1 MNQSTSF
8 AQVATNQFD
17 YLSSALCANTPP
29 CKKHSSSRK
38 FLTLSISLRLLL
50 VMFMTLS
57 VTTNAWG
64 AEDDTYDFPQNIS
77 VSLNKCATFDD
88 IELPEQDYPIKE
100 VIITYAY
107 NKSASPKAIVTIG
120 NEEIGTKSFTG
131 TGNLTTY
138 KTLIFSLDSPL
149 KGSVIISNISASD
162 CSGSGKGT
170 LKITNVTLVEAA
182 PAAPC
187 TVTLKDDNS
196 TLTQSSAGKSV
207 TLPSRDGCDGY
218 EFVGWTKSW
227 SVAQT
232 TWTTTAPTIIP
243 TGSYTPTANENL
255 YPVYSK
261 TEGGGTAYEKAT
273 TLTEGVYVMVSE
285 KTSGIYKYMPNTTSS
300 GSNPTLGSG
309 ITMNNGK
316 TSLTNDITE
325 AMLWD
330 LTATGTANQ
339 YYLRPHGSTTI
350 GLGCTTSTGPNIR
363 ISTLYKDVKWTITT
377 SSNYGWQFKSNAS
390 TAMYLAVYDD
400 DNWRNYKD
408 ATTNQKG
415 KFYLFKQT
423 SSSTTSYISVPDC
436 VTETAVTLNPNGGTF
451 TSTPD
456 GWTKEGDKLTK
467 EVGGSV
473 TLPTP
478 TYDGCY
484 DFAGWYD
491 AHGNKID
498 ADAYT
503 PTEDIELFAHWT
515 ESATL
520 FIAMIDDE
528 NIPTVEGFAI
538 EIGLNENG
546 TGKVTD
552 GVETTCGNNVYL
564 FQTLVQG
571 YKEVQWTVTID
582 GTQETIAVQNDGDV
596 PYFVMPKADVLVSA
610 ELIECD
616 EMDAP
621 VVTATSTNN
630 SITLS
635 WDPITG
641 ANEYNVFIFYDYGN
655 SHQQDD
661 ADVVIDGTNYTFT
674 NLDAEHT
681 YTYFVQAQTEIG
693 TCFTETMGEIATAS
707 ATCTVTYNAN
717 GGIGTPPSDKTEYT
731 NGATVTVLGNY
742 GKLTKD
748 GYAFTGW
755 NTEADGSG
763 DSYKHND
770 QFAITASTTLYAQWC
785 EAYWKL
791 VTNTSELEDDTRI
804 IIAAKEYD
812 FALSTEQKTNN
823 RGQAA
828 ITKKYNTVTFG
839 TDVQTLTLVGL
850 HDNMFALYTGS
861 GYLYAAG
868 SESNNYLK
876 TGVSAGNDDWRISIS
891 QGAAT
896 ILAQGTYINNQLKY
910 NASSDLFSCYGKT
923 NSQKDVVIYKEVCAQ
938 DQYNVNEPELT
949 NATAA
954 NTNPTTVDADATS
967 LTLKYSANTGYLLPE
982 TITVKMG
989 GATLVSGTDY
999 IWNQETGEL
1008 TITVTG
1014 FYGDIDVKIVAEEDP
1029 CYGFA
1034 MSTVTAT
1041 STINSITLTWTEVAE
1056 ATGYKVRLDEGEF
1069 TTATGLT
1076 HTFEGLSPKT
1086 TYTWEVQAVKDGADF
1101 HCEASKTGSTT
1112 TQKETF
1118 TVSWI
1123 VNGNTESPY
1132 ATESVMDG
1140 NKITTYPND
1149 PSAPSGCNKK
1159 VFVGWTNNP
1168 INTPTNETP
1177 AILYKQK
1184 SDIPAITGNTTL
1196 YAVWAD
1202 EEEIDQE
1209 SITTTTAT
1217 VSIKDYADANQW
1229 ETGTKYTSIKID
1241 ENITA
1246 TAQKTTGNTDNTGKY
1261 YTSGEDWRLYQN
1273 ESPTFVISSKED
1285 VTIETVAITYAVANN
1300 GVLIYDGNQIASD
1313 NSVEVNGNSITFSVG
1328 NSSTVTNGQIRVSK
1342 ISVIY
1347 AINTTTKVITYSAYT
1362 TLCDECTPS
1371 EDLTLKADALTADLD
1386 INGKATIA
1394 FSTTGGN
1401 GGEITYA
1408 ASPKTG
1414 VTWDNGTATFTKAG
1428 EYTITA
1434 SQEKN
1439 GENCPTTSNTVNV
1452 TITAIP
1458 HLYFVTDPAPITI
1471 EFDPVECGGNTRV
1484 EDKKSV
1490 SVQAYNLAAAVTA
1503 QVTGPYKIARTSGA
1517 TLNEYST
1524 TLTLD
1529 KNEDGHINGYYDDI
1543 YILSFP
1549 PAGSSEPTEGTL
1561 TFKTTNGN
1569 TLTVNLSTPTITCTP
1584 RTLTFNDRGI
1594 KTTQEYYAGTEVP
1607 EPTTPTGVCGE
1618 YEFDGWAFAKIESGS
1633 TTYAKVEFPYIMPA
1647 NNQTVL
1653 HAVYRYTEVGI
1664 PEDKFMSVDAN
1675 IGELES
1681 GKDYVLTGYYD
1692 SEEHN
1697 GDDEEYAVSINAYEN
1712 GKYTT
1717 KVVDVNVS
1725 STLYEEGIPYYEL
1738 NTSDDEIIW
1747 TITGDNI
1754 NGYTF
1759 QNKSNS
1765 KYLNVSNDVLGLSD
1779 TPSAF
1784 TIVHETGVEDGVDV
1798 YYMSLLIQPKGSSNY
1813 LSSYNKEDVGVL
1825 FNIFRSN
1832 TLSLFL
1838 YKRATTPLYTT
1849 TPDCHPS
1856 VTLISDGEVYVTATN
1871 GRGIMAATPLTLT
1884 TTDLAPNT
1892 EIAISSNSNDIY
1904 FSTERNTNFAMAQA
1918 SQPKTSLTLPTNEG
1932 GELET
1937 QLYIHYKPSADGD
1950 GTPAEVVV
1958 TADVS
1963 THNPPFTAQK
1973 TIHVRNL
1980 PAKFVIATKAGATWY
1995 ALPAN
2000 MNGATNPAAVVIEV
2014 DETTMT
2020 ATAPN
2025 TTPYTLWPVA
2035 TINGG
2040 TDRYKKYGE
2049 RLRFAAVN
2057 NGNRGL
2063 WANDAKSGT
2072 TINNDAAIIAANSTA
2087 GAAYEWKITTTIVD
2101 GNWQYTLQ
2109 TDQLNNQKYL
2119 GYRTAASGGAKWGT
2133 YASGNDKLYFLPV
2146 TETKPFDYKVVE
2158 WYPTKVLIQTDA
2170 AITNPIV
2177 KIGGILVNDVTCT
2190 NKGGKLYEISGLP
2203 LVNNPTKVLTLSY
2216 TADEVTYT
2224 NSKVVPIILSRETK
2238 SISGEPFVALTK
2250 EVYNYADLVVRDGA
2264 TLTMDGTQ
2272 DANTLWDVTI
2282 YPTSKISVPE
2292 SKKLTV
2298 HSLTLF
2304 GGIDEIYNGS
2314 TYTLNKYGVPELSLK
2329 GTLYKSIAKMDYVM
2343 RVDDKQMYSLTVP
2356 YDVQLADIKYWDG
2369 SNIEL
2374 GSALYVSA
2382 YDGQARAN
2390 RESKTWVYETDF
2402 ATKFG
2407 SATLKAGVGYTISAE
2422 LQAGVGSK
2430 YSILRM
2436 PMNSNIAN
2444 DATEAAKTVAVTAW
2458 GIDANIT
2465 DNHKGW
2471 NLVGNPYMTTI
2482 KGADDADLVLGYLK
2496 ETGTGPWEWV
2506 DDGIRYVTIPSD
2518 DGTYYWQQK
2527 FTTAEL
2533 PPFKNFFVQ
2542 IGTTGELQF
2551 GLGTRQ
2557 SMPARSTQAVI
2568 EKEVEF
2574 EILMSNA
2581 TRQDNT
2587 GLLISE
2593 EYSPAYE
2600 INADLE
2606 KMTGSMSV
2614 YTIFGGYKLAYN
2626 ALSPINA
2633 SEWIPVG
2640 YIAPAAG
2647 EYTFRLDDVE
2657 KIVEQVEH
2665 VYVIDYDANNIV
2677 DLMTDEYKFTT
2688 DKEQNDNRFAI
2699 NVVLSQDKDNTTT
2712 GLDIIQGNNTA
2723 PIKFIYHDKMYIQSG
2738 GVIYDATGK
2747 QVTNIN
2753 K

>member
-1 MNQSTSF
+1 MKQSTTF

-50 VMFMTLS
+50 VMFLTLTVSANVWAETETITLSNFGWSNASVQSSITATSATISLAKNSAGTAPTYYTSDGLRIYGVKNATTGGTISFTPKKGITISKIVFTHTSEKSGVLAIKTGVGSYSSKTWSGTLTEGSTVSLVSTNNITSGNPQVKVTKIVITYTKAAPQTYNVTLSRNGVTETINDVKEGTALDDIDGTGDQGGCSPDWEFEGWSKTQRSAQNNTEVMDLVTTVDGVGPYYAVYSHTAEGGGGSSTATMSSFSAVSGNVNNDANVSYEAAKGTAANDPAVYSNVLRIYQNGGTLTITGNNEKKLTSITIGSSMATSVSYKIDGGTESSNQSITANGKFTLSEIEASSVLFTCKGTTSSSRLYLNYLS
-57 VTTNAWG
+57 VTYSGGNTVYYTTSPSCTTQTTITLKPNG
-64 AEDDTYDFPQNIS
+64 GNGDDETYTTEETSYTLPACPFS
-77 VSLNKCATFDD
+77 RTGYTF
-88 IELPEQDYPIKE
+88 
-100 VIITYAY
+100 AGWA
-107 NKSASPKAIVTIG
+107 KSAS
-120 NEEIGTKSFTG
+120 GTKVYDDEATIKDLDGTAVNLYAIWTPQTYDITYKDQGNADFTG
-131 TGNLTTY
+131 TNEADLPATHTYGQQTDLVDATNSGYNFLGWFTT
-138 KTLIFSLDSPL
+138 
-149 KGSVIISNISASD
+149 SD
-162 CSGSGKGT
+162 CSGSAVDHLGATEYTGNIT
-170 LKITNVTLVEAA
+170 LYAKWE
-182 PAAPC
+182 
-187 TVTLKDDNS
+187 
-196 TLTQSSAGKSV
+196 
-207 TLPSRDGCDGY
+207 
-218 EFVGWTKSW
+218 E
-227 SVAQT
+227 
-232 TWTTTAPTIIP
+232 IP
-243 TGSYTPTANENL
+243 T
-255 YPVYSK
+255 
-261 TEGGGTAYEKAT
+261 
-273 TLTEGVYVMVSE
+273 
-285 KTSGIYKYMPNTTSS
+285 
-300 GSNPTLGSG
+300 
-309 ITMNNGK
+309 
-316 TSLTNDITE
+316 
-325 AMLWD
+325 
-330 LTATGTANQ
+330 
-339 YYLRPHGSTTI
+339 
-350 GLGCTTSTGPNIR
+350 
-363 ISTLYKDVKWTITT
+363 
-377 SSNYGWQFKSNAS
+377 
-390 TAMYLAVYDD
+390 
-400 DNWRNYKD
+400 
-408 ATTNQKG
+408 
-415 KFYLFKQT
+415 
-423 SSSTTSYISVPDC
+423 
-436 VTETAVTLNPNGGTF
+436 
-451 TSTPD
+451 
-456 GWTKEGDKLTK
+456 
-467 EVGGSV
+467 
-473 TLPTP
+473 
-478 TYDGCY
+478 
-484 DFAGWYD
+484 
-491 AHGNKID
+491 
-498 ADAYT
+498 
-503 PTEDIELFAHWT
+503 
-515 ESATL
+515 
-520 FIAMIDDE
+520 
-528 NIPTVEGFAI
+528 
-538 EIGLNENG
+538 
-546 TGKVTD
+546 
-552 GVETTCGNNVYL
+552 
-564 FQTLVQG
+564 
-571 YKEVQWTVTID
+571 
-582 GTQETIAVQNDGDV
+582 
-596 PYFVMPKADVLVSA
+596 
-610 ELIECD
+610 
-616 EMDAP
+616 
-621 VVTATSTNN
+621 
-630 SITLS
+630 
-635 WDPITG
+635 
-641 ANEYNVFIFYDYGN
+641 
-655 SHQQDD
+655 
-661 ADVVIDGTNYTFT
+661 
-674 NLDAEHT
+674 
-681 YTYFVQAQTEIG
+681 
-693 TCFTETMGEIATAS
+693 
-707 ATCTVTYNAN
+707 TCTVTYDAN
-717 GGIGTPPSDKTEYT
+717 GGTGTAPTDNTEYT

-742 GKLTKD
+742 GKLTKE

-755 NTEADGSG
+755 NTKADGSG

-791 VTNTSELEDDTRI
+791 VTNASELEDDTRI

-839 TDVQTLTLVGL
+839 ADVQTLTLVGL
-850 HDNMFALYTGS
+850 QDNMFALYTGS

-868 SESNNYLK
+868 SGSNNYLK
-876 TGVSAGNDDWRISIS
+876 TGVSDGNDDWRFSIS
-891 QGAAT
+891 QGVAT
-896 ILAQGTYINNQLKY
+896 ILAQGITNTNNQLKY
-910 NASSDLFSCYGKT
+910 NAGSDLFSCYGSG
-923 NSQKDVVIYKEVCAQ
+923 NSQKDVVIYKEVCVQ
-938 DQYNVNEPELT
+938 DQYNVTSNLT
-949 NATAA
+949 NATAK
-954 NTNPTTVDADATS
+954 TNPTTVAADVTS
-967 LTLKYSANTGYLLPE
+967 LTLNYSANTGYLLPE

-989 GATLVSGTDY
+989 GVELASGTDY
-999 IWNQETGEL
+999 TWNRETGTL

-1014 FYGDIDVKIVAEEDP
+1014 FFGNIDVKIVAEVDP

-1034 MSTVTAT
+1034 MSEVTAT
-1041 STINSITLTWTEVAE
+1041 STTNSITLSWTAVEG
-1056 ATGYKVRLDEGEF
+1056 ATSYNVTLNPGDFSVS
-1069 TTATGLT
+1069 TGKNS

-1086 TYTWEVQAVKDGADF
+1086 TYNWEVQAVKEGEGF

-1118 TVSWI
+1118 IVSWI

-1196 YAVWAD
+1196 HAVWAD

-1328 NSSTVTNGQIRVSK
+1328 NSSTATNGQIRVSK

-1386 INGKATIA
+1386 INGKATIT

-1401 GGEITYA
+1401 GGEIVYVA
-1408 ASPKTG
+1408 NPKTG

-1428 EYTITA
+1428 EYSITA
-1434 SQEKN
+1434 SQGKN
-1439 GENCPTTSNTVNV
+1439 GEYCPTTSNTVNV

-1458 HLYFVTDPAPITI
+1458 HLYFVTEPANPIV
-1471 EFDPVECGGNTRV
+1471 FDPVECGGNTRV

-1517 TLNEYST
+1517 TLNDYT
-1524 TLTLD
+1524 TSLTLR
-1529 KNEDGHINGYYDDI
+1529 NNITDGKINGDDDVI

-1561 TFKTTNGN
+1561 TFTTTNGN

-1594 KTTQEYYAGTEVP
+1594 KTTQEYYAGNEVP
-1607 EPTTPTGVCGE
+1607 EPATPTGVCGE
-1618 YEFDGWAFAKIESGS
+1618 YEFDGWALAKVESGS

-1784 TIVHETGVEDGVDV
+1784 TIVHETGVEDRVDV

-1937 QLYIHYKPSADGD
+1937 QLYIHYKPSTDGN

-1973 TIHVRNL
+1973 TIHVRNM

-2000 MNGATNPAAVVIEV
+2000 MSGATNPSAVVIEV

-2035 TINGG
+2035 TINSTE
-2040 TDRYKKYGE
+2040 TDRYKAYGE

-2057 NGNRGL
+2057 NGNKGL
-2063 WANDAKSGT
+2063 WANNAQNGT
-2072 TINNDAAIIAANSTA
+2072 NINNYAVISNDNNT
-2087 GAAYEWKITTTIVD
+2087 AAYEWKVTTTVVD
-2101 GNWQYTLQ
+2101 GQWQYTLYS
-2109 TDQLNNQKYL
+2109 DQVYNQNHLCYSMNQA
-2119 GYRTAASGGAKWGT
+2119 TPAWGT
-2133 YASGNDKLYFLPV
+2133 YASNEAKYQLYFLPIKA
-2146 TETKPFDYKVVE
+2146 ETTPFDYQVVE
-2158 WYPTKVLIQTDA
+2158 WYPNKVLIHTTTAFSSLTAKIAGEQVANVQYTAKDA
-2170 AITNPIV
+2170 NQ
-2177 KIGGILVNDVTCT
+2177 
-2190 NKGGKLYEISGLP
+2190 YEITGLP
-2203 LVNNPTKVLTLSY
+2203 LMENPAKALTLEFVV
-2216 TADEVTYT
+2216 ADATHT
-2224 NSKVVPIILSRETK
+2224 GIHTIPVVLSGGNHSVSTLAIGK
-2238 SISGEPFVALTK
+2238 GI
-2250 EVYNYADLVVRDGA
+2250 YNYTDLVVRDGA
-2264 TLTMDGTQ
+2264 TLTVDGA
-2272 DANTLWDVTI
+2272 ANTDNTFYDVTI
-2282 YPTSKISVPE
+2282 YPTAKISVPE
-2292 SKKLTV
+2292 GKQLSV
-2298 HSLTLF
+2298 HSLTFF

-2314 TYTLNKYGVPELSLK
+2314 TYELNKYGVPQLSLK
-2329 GTLYKSIAKMDYVM
+2329 GTLGKTVTTMDYIM
-2343 RVDDKQMYSLTVP
+2343 RVNLDQMYQVGVP
-2356 YDVQLADIKYWDG
+2356 YDVNLGEITYWDG
-2369 SNIEL
+2369 SAIEL
-2374 GSALYVSA
+2374 GDELYVSA

-2390 RESKTWVYETDF
+2390 LDMNNTWRWEVNF
-2402 ATKFG
+2402 AEKV
-2407 SATLKAGVGYTISAE
+2407 LKAGVGYTISAE
-2422 LQAGVGSK
+2422 PQVENDD

-2436 PMNSNIAN
+2436 PMESNISSG
-2444 DATEAAKTVAVTAW
+2444 DTEARKQVPVIAY
-2458 GIDANIT
+2458 ANQHSVQIA

-2471 NLVGNPYMTTI
+2471 NYLSNPYMTAI
-2482 KGADDADLVLGYLK
+2482 SGGEADSELVLGYLK

-2506 DDGIRYVTIPSD
+2506 NDEIRYVTIPHD
-2518 DGTYYWQQK
+2518 DGEDYSQK
-2527 FTTAEL
+2527 KFSEAEL
-2533 PPFKNFFVQ
+2533 KPFKSFFVQ
-2542 IGTTGELQF
+2542 IATDGELSF
-2551 GLGTRQ
+2551 ALTSRQ
-2557 SMPARSTQAVI
+2557 NAPARYMEVQTEQ
-2568 EKEVEF
+2568 EVEF
-2574 EILMSNA
+2574 EILLSNDK
-2581 TRQDNT
+2581 QSDNT
-2587 GLLISE
+2587 GLLIAE
-2593 EYSPAYE
+2593 QYSPAYE

-2606 KMTGSMSV
+2606 KMIGSMSV
-2614 YTIFGGYKLAYN
+2614 YTIYGGYNLAYN
-2626 ALSPINA
+2626 AISPINA
-2633 SEWIPVG
+2633 SEWIPMG

-2647 EYTFRLDDVE
+2647 AYTFRLDDID
-2657 KIVEQVEH
+2657 KIIEQVEH
-2665 VYVIDYDANNIV
+2665 VYLIDYEANNIV
-2677 DLMTDEYKFTT
+2677 DLMNDEYEFTT
-2688 DKEQNDNRFAI
+2688 DKEQNNNRFAI
-2699 NVVLSQDKDNTTT
+2699 NIVLIQDKDNTTT
-2712 GLDIIQGNNTA
+2712 GLDMILGNNAA